1 MKKLPKTF
9 LLIALSILNTGI
21 LSAQL
26 NPILDT
32 KTDLKPGQYKLQ
44 QLIEAIT
51 SKNINVTYNASSLPL
66 ESMVAVK
73 TDGPMV
79 KELLETIQTTLSIE
93 YHIKGDFLILKKKKS
108 KVKYKV
114 TGVIM
119 NSVTN
124 EPLIGASIY
133 IKGSYYGGTSN
144 ADGVYNLQLPADNY
158 VLVASYIGFETI
170 EKPIELIG
178 DLNLNIALVVSN
190 NKIDEVK
197 VTKQRNFW
205 RNLDVGRNIS
215 TLDSKK
221 IETLNTN
228 NAADILQASMPGV
241 WSTQSS
247 GAPGDHQ
254 KVKIRGINS
263 IFGCTDPL
271 YIIDGVAVPIVNL
284 HSLGIADLNI
294 HDIES
299 ITVLKDASSNAIYG
313 YQGGNGVIIVDTKRG
328 GESHISFSTKMGIQ
342 RVPRKLDLMNI
353 KDFLTSLDS
362 ATNNKI
368 VVSRKYYPEDQDTLK
383 NTDWQ
388 NELFRDGI
396 LNEYQLSGSGKIGKT
411 SFYLSGNY
419 YTHQGIINTSTYK
432 RYNATAN
439 FGRNITSKLSA
450 EINIRSSL
458 QKNTNNLDTYNGNDV
473 IIKGINTPPMFKS
486 LDDSFYY
493 YPRHDKI
500 DDLGNLLDRKQVIAN
515 RNFYYYPLI
524 SQYPNSKIP
533 IDSLLHS
540 NTNTLDVQSNTFDI
554 RLKYFILD
562 NLYANAASSLSL
574 RNNIYQSD
582 IQSGPNTNFM
592 KSNEHYILFN
602 QQININY
609 QKYLNEHEIL
619 FTSGYRNY
627 ADNAYWKL
635 DSITN
640 RDHTENI
647 YLKNSLALNADHG
660 AVIRQIQS
668 YSTLLNYNYSQK
680 YLVSLVANYETL
692 TVNKSYNIQ
701 ALYPSA
707 SVSWDLSH
715 EFLINRLT
723 WLNECSIFA
732 NWGRVGNMPINAL
745 SEDVYG
751 PKYRYTFNDTDIL
764 GIGVTQFAN
773 HKFKPEMITEYN
785 LGVNIGLFNNRIR
798 LMADYYYKTSD
809 DLIAIRDIPF
819 YYAGGR
825 IIYNMGKLVNE
836 GKEFSFDV
844 DVVSSKNFN
853 WSSNFAI
860 STNMLRVKKINDVS
874 QLQFYNS
881 DILIPDFEVKENQEL
896 GVIKGFKY
904 LGPWTDEDAK
914 AKDKKRFNWRGN
926 KYLKTDTVH
935 VTALTD
941 KDQVVVGKSMP
952 DFTWH
957 WQNTFEYRNFTLEI
971 LWYGV
976 QGINK
981 FNATKVSTF
990 MAGTNRDVNNFLQYK
1005 NMVLTDSIFYQ
1016 SSYFAEDASFI
1027 RLKQL
1032 TIAYNFPK
1040 KLLNKANVRIS
1051 LSFDNFFTITKYTGY
1066 DPEATIYTDN
1076 SFSDYAVDRG
1086 AYPNPKS
1093 VYLTLNMDF

>member
-1 MKKLPKTF
+1 MKQLIFIALCSCSF
-9 LLIALSILNTGI
+9 LLKGQDIANLEASLPTKDLRVDSVFALLRAQHSIVFSYSNSL
-21 LSAQL
+21 
-26 NPILDT
+26 
-32 KTDLKPGQYKLQ
+32 KTATVVHFDKTTLTVLEIIKTLASQTEMNYKLQ
-44 QLIEAIT
+44 GRKI
-51 SKNINVTYNASSLPL
+51 
-66 ESMVAVK
+66 
-73 TDGPMV
+73 
-79 KELLETIQTTLSIE
+79 LLFS
-93 YHIKGDFLILKKKKS
+93 KKKKHF
-108 KVKYKV
+108 VN
-114 TGVIM
+114 GI
-119 NSVTN
+119 
-124 EPLIGASIY
+124 
-133 IKGSYYGGTSN
+133 IKDNANGEILPGTSVRLKGTN
-144 ADGVYNLQLPADNY
+144 YGVSADEKGFYQLRIEEGNY
-158 VLVASYIGFETI
+158 TLSFSSIGFEI
-170 EKPIELIG
+170 EDKEISVFGETEL
-178 DLNLNIALVVSN
+178 NVSL
-190 NKIDEVK
+190 KISTSPIDEVK

-342 RVPRKLDLMNI
+342 RVPRKLNLMSS
-353 KDFLTSLDS
+353 KDFLTSMDS
-362 ATNNKI
+362 AKKNHVDLI
-368 VVSRKYYPEDQDTLK
+368 RIYYPEYQDTLK

-388 NELFRDGI
+388 NELFQDGI

-439 FGRNITSKLSA
+439 FGRNITKKLSA

-458 QKNTNNLDTYNGNDV
+458 QKNTNNLDTYNGNDL
-473 IIKGINTPPMFKS
+473 ILKGINYAPMFKS
-486 LDDSFYY
+486 LADSFYY
-493 YPRHDKI
+493 YPRSPIYKRN
-500 DDLGNLLDRKQVIAN
+500 NLIELPSIISN
-515 RNFYYYPLI
+515 RNYYMYSLI
-524 SQYPNSKIP
+524 SLYPYSKIP
-533 IDSLLHS
+533 IDSILHS
-540 NTNTLDVQSNTFDI
+540 NSNTLDVQSNTFDL
-554 RLKYFILD
+554 RLKYFIMD

-574 RNNIYQSD
+574 RNNLYQSD
-582 IQSGPNTNFM
+582 IRVEPDTNYM

-619 FTSGYRNY
+619 ITSGYRNY

-635 DSITN
+635 DSITK

-668 YSTLLNYNYSQK
+668 FSALLNYNYSKK
-680 YLVSLVANYETL
+680 YFLSLVANYETL
-692 TVNKSYNIQ
+692 TVNRSYNIT

-707 SVSWDLSH
+707 SISWDLSH

-732 NWGRVGNMPINAL
+732 NWGRVGNMPLNAL
-745 SEDVYG
+745 SEDVYS
-751 PKYRYTFNDTDIL
+751 KTRYRYTYNDTDMYGSAI
-764 GIGVTQFAN
+764 TQLAN
-773 HKFKPEMITEYN
+773 HNLKPEMITEYN
-785 LGVNIGLFNNRIR
+785 VGFNIGFLNNRIR
-798 LMADYYYKTSD
+798 FMADYYYKTSD
-809 DLIAIRDIPF
+809 DLIAIRDIP
-819 YYAGGR
+819 YYYNSGR
-825 IIYNMGKLVNE
+825 MIYNIGKLVNE

-844 DVVSSKNFN
+844 DVVSSMNFK
-853 WSSNFAI
+853 WTSSFAI
-860 STNMLRVKKINDVS
+860 STNMLRVKKITDVS
-874 QLQFYNS
+874 ELQFYNS

-896 GVIKGFKY
+896 GVIKGYQFI
-904 LGPWTDEDAK
+904 GRWTTEDSL
-914 AKDKKRFNWRGN
+914 KKVKSFINSRGS
-926 KYLKTDTVH
+926 KFYKPDSVHLKFS
-935 VTALTD
+935 D
-941 KDQVVVGKSMP
+941 KDQVVLGKSMP
-952 DFTWH
+952 DYTWH
-957 WQNTFEYRNFTLEI
+957 WQNTLEYRNFTLEI

-976 QGINK
+976 KGVSK

-990 MAGTNRDVNNFLQYK
+990 MAGTSQEVNNFMQSRNTTLS
-1005 NMVLTDSIFYQ
+1005 DSIFYQ
-1016 SSYFAEDASFI
+1016 SSYFVEDASFI

-1040 KLLNKANVRIS
+1040 KMFNKANVRLS